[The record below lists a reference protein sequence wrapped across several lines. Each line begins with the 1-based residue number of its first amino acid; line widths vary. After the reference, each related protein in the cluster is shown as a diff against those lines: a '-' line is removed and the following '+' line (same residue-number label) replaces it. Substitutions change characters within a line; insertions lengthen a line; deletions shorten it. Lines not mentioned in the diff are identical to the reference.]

1 MSELPSTNP
10 ENREV
15 LDDNARKFTLET
27 LAPAFLAENQAK
39 SFVLTTDWLKTDD
52 DSEEKLAR
60 KEFKNGDVQRLR
72 IMKTTKNGKRTS
84 VKEKITEEEYQELI
98 ADSVL
103 RVEKVR
109 HEFTSQD
116 GFSMKYDEFL
126 GSDLRI
132 LEVDATNE
140 NDRDSFSPIDFP
152 TPLTEVTGNMDYQGY
167 RVAGVLASLES

>member
-1 MSELPSTNP
+1 MSELPTTNA

-15 LDDNARKFTLET
+15 LDDNARKFILEA
-27 LAPAFLAENQAK
+27 LDPAFLVKNKAT
-39 SFVLTTDWLKTDD
+39 SFLLTTDWLKTDA

-60 KEFKNGDVQRLR
+60 KEFESGDVQRLR
-72 IMKTTKNGKRTS
+72 ITKTTKDGKRTS

-103 RVEKVR
+103 RVEKIR

-116 GFSMKYDEFL
+116 GFSMKYDEFM

-140 NDRDSFSPIDFP
+140 SERDSFSPGDFRP
-152 TPLTEVTGNMDYQGY
+152 SLTEVTGNMDYQGY
-167 RVAGVLASLES
+167 RVAGVLASLQG